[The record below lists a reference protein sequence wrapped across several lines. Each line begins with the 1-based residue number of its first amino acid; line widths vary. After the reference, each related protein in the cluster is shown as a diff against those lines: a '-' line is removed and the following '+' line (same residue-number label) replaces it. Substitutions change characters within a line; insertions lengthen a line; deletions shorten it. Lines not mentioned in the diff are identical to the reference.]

1 MAVLLAFISLLLV
14 PLNPACFTDPAQEKV
29 SPIINLKLDSRKKM
43 LTWNSRRNV
52 TWQECTIDA
61 PLDPPISQTPQV
73 AEDGTYFCTFSNS
86 VLHRGATLTVNVT
99 SEGHE
104 FQATLT
110 FCNSG
115 REGSGAVNFSCLIY
129 NVHFLN
135 CSWAQGPAA
144 PADVRYH
151 LYTWASL
158 HGNVSECAQYVLD
171 PTGTRVG
178 CHFDQLGEPQTTDN
192 YFFLVNGTSNET
204 DIQFLDFTPFVATEI
219 EKYNPPANLTARNNG
234 SYYVI
239 QWDNPVTRFNISS
252 HVLYYELD
260 IQRKGSFSKT
270 DPVFQRGENRNEYLM
285 PSSAVTGVHT
295 VRVRVRHVY
304 GDTWSE
310 WGPAQPFGFPEKN
323 FTGFLVVLIGL
334 VVGAAALSSIGLM
347 FLCKRFSLKQKL
359 FPPIPQVKRELAGSF
374 TPTREMAWDGDN
386 PSAGSQEPEDFLT
399 VEEMKLFAG
408 REAEVVGPAPALNPY
423 ENITAVRGR
432 PGQ

>member
-29 SPIINLKLDSRKKM
+29 SPIINLKLGSRKKM

-104 FQATLT
+104 FKATLT

-129 NVHFLN
+129 NVRFLN

-151 LYTWASL
+151 LYMWASL

-270 DPVFQRGENRNEYLM
+270 DPSLCRWDDVKDLRGGPPGGGGPASKDSVLRRDRGGGTHRGKATWRRRQRREGGGHQPRDGRLEPPEAGRGRRDPPLEPQEGARPSASIYWGPAGLTCFQMYT
-285 PSSAVTGVHT
+285 SWDTGVH
-295 VRVRVRHVY
+295 
-304 GDTWSE
+304 S
-310 WGPAQPFGFPEKN
+310 PA
-323 FTGFLVVLIGL
+323 VD
-334 VVGAAALSSIGLM
+334 GAVAA
-347 FLCKRFSLKQKL
+347 
-359 FPPIPQVKRELAGSF
+359 V
-374 TPTREMAWDGDN
+374 
-386 PSAGSQEPEDFLT
+386 
-399 VEEMKLFAG
+399 
-408 REAEVVGPAPALNPY
+408 
-423 ENITAVRGR
+423 
-432 PGQ
+432 